1 MAPKKPT
8 MLQRQR
14 ALRKQQQQTK
24 QQSSKQLPPK
34 GQTSA
39 NSRQARGQ
47 RTSTAKAQ
55 AANQQRVIA
64 RGMEGF
70 VRRGQ
75 AMDKLDKAAKGTQ
88 GSGTRIAGAGGG
100 LAKRQSSAV
109 TNRQSGKPAT
119 TGGRVQP
126 STGGGASSNRVQ
138 PVRVRDLGTTKPNQM
153 SGNTPRAL
161 PPGRTGGAL
170 TRTGSGGGS
179 AALRA
184 ATKSGRG
191 LLGKAAVPLAMAGE
205 VSAMMDRDR
214 RWNEYK
220 ERMGMNEKTAAQTG
234 GSRRGAAAG
243 TRTRPDS
250 KPNKPTLSSTGVR
263 VSDKAN
269 QRDYQAAP
277 TGSQQYND
285 YRNQQIAA
293 ERERLKGVGNAP
305 KPVARPSASRPSQS
319 TPSRSTASGSGSQ
332 RSAAPQATKPAMPGR
347 KFEEFNPGRGTS
359 KSNNP
364 LLDRDSGGMKLRDRM
379 KQRETS
385 QQSEAA
391 SKLSNKFG
399 QDSGYQPQT
408 KVDGSKYADKKPD
421 MKKVNEYDRRKR
433 RYYD

>member
-24 QQSSKQLPPK
+24 QQSSRQLPPK
-34 GQTSA
+34 GQSSA

-47 RTSTAKAQ
+47 RTSTANAQ

-88 GSGTRIAGAGGG
+88 GSGTRTAGAGGG
-100 LAKRQSSAV
+100 LAKRQPSAV
-109 TNRQSGKPAT
+109 TTRQAGKPT
-119 TGGRVQP
+119 STGGRVQ
-126 STGGGASSNRVQ
+126 SNSGGGASNNRVQ
-138 PVRVRDLGTTKPNQM
+138 QVRVRDLGSSKPSQVAG
-153 SGNTPRAL
+153 SSSRAL

-170 TRTGSGGGS
+170 ARTGSGSGS
-179 AALRA
+179 AALRGV
-184 ATKSGRG
+184 TKAGSG
-191 LLGKAAVPLAMAGE
+191 LLGKAALPLAMAGE
-205 VSAMMDRDR
+205 VTAMMERDR
-214 RWNEYK
+214 RWNDYK

-269 QRDYQAAP
+269 QRDYKAAP

-293 ERERLKGVGNAP
+293 ERERLKGVGNATTP
-305 KPVARPSASRPSQS
+305 KPPAPRPQASTPAARPSASRPSQ
-319 TPSRSTASGSGSQ
+319 TRPSRTTATASGTQQARPAEKKPSMGREAFDRSGTGTLGPNYGIQQFGDKNGIDMERRRAFLDSKDSQ
-332 RSAAPQATKPAMPGR
+332 EGR
-347 KFEEFNPGRGTS
+347 KAINKLMEERRKKQRDNDSTS
-359 KSNNP
+359 K
-364 LLDRDSGGMKLRDRM
+364 
-379 KQRETS
+379 
-385 QQSEAA
+385 
-391 SKLSNKFG
+391 
-399 QDSGYQPQT
+399 
-408 KVDGSKYADKKPD
+408 
-421 MKKVNEYDRRKR
+421 
-433 RYYD
+433 